1 MVNLWPGNQD
11 WSWSDRPSIVRGRL
25 SRTTL
30 HRQTENTHE
39 TVHNVAMKGEG
50 GREGGREKRER
61 GRERRNIMM
70 LQAR

>member
-39 TVHNVAMKGEG
+39 TVHNVAGKGEG
-50 GREGGREKRER
+50 RREKRER
-61 GRERRNIMM
+61 EGETENHDTASEMRY
-70 LQAR
+70 